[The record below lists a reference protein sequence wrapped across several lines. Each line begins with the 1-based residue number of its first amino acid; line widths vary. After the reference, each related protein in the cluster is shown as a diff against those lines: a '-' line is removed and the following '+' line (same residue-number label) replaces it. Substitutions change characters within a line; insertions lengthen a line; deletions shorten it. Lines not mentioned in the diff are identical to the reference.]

1 MTAHTDAVA
10 ADGAHEGPVIRR
22 TWLFL
27 PLFAPFGISA
37 GYVSVTLGYILGK
50 AGLPIATI
58 GALVALSVWPQTWK
72 ILWAPIVDTVGNPK
86 LWYGLGAALT
96 GLTILAMSM
105 IHSVAGG
112 IPLLSALIVLSSV
125 ASTMVSMSTEIFMA
139 HFVPQEMQGRASGW
153 GQAGNLGGQ
162 GVGGGIGLLLAEHIA
177 MPWVSGLALALIC
190 IACWAAVTMLPPAP
204 RGHRQARYLDSLK
217 TVVRDVWSVARSRL
231 GYLALI
237 IMLLPIASGG
247 AQGLWSAVAK
257 EWGAG
262 ANLVAAVNGIG
273 GGLIMA
279 VGCLLGGYVCDKMD
293 NKMAYALF
301 GIGAGIV
308 AVLMGWA
315 PRSPTTFAVGTL
327 AYALA
332 IGMGYAAYNAIVL
345 EAIGKGSA
353 ATKFNLLAAMANVP
367 IAAMTEFDGW
377 LHDKGGTMA
386 MLYGELALPAVA
398 IAAFALFVIATR
410 PRKKV
415 AAA

>member
-1 MTAHTDAVA
+1 MTAHTEALA
-10 ADGAHEGPVIRR
+10 ADAPHEGPVIRQ

-50 AGLPIATI
+50 AGLPIATV
-58 GALVALSVWPQTWK
+58 GALVALSIWPQTWK

-105 IHSVAGG
+105 IHAVGG
-112 IPLLSALIVLSSV
+112 AIPLLSALIVISSV
-125 ASTMVSMSTEIFMA
+125 ASTLVSMSTEIFMA
-139 HFVPQEMQGRASGW
+139 HFVPKAAQGRASGW
-153 GQAGNLGGQ
+153 GQAGNLGGS
-162 GVGGGIGLLLAEHIA
+162 GIGGGIGLLLAEHVSV
-177 MPWVSGLALALIC
+177 PWVSGLALALIC
-190 IACWAAVTMLPPAP
+190 ISCWAAVMLLPEAP
-204 RGHRQARYLDSLK
+204 RGHRQERYLDSLK
-217 TVVRDVWSVARSRL
+217 DVALDVWSVARSRL

-247 AQGLWSAVAK
+247 AQGLWSAISS
-257 EWGAG
+257 EWGAS
-262 ANLVAAVNGIG
+262 ANLVAAVNGVG
-273 GGLIMA
+273 GGLVMA
-279 VGCLLGGYVCDKMD
+279 VGCLFGGYICDRID
-293 NKMAYALF
+293 NKAAYAIF

-315 PRSPTTFAVGTL
+315 PRSPMAFAVGTL

-353 ATKFNLLAAMANVP
+353 ATKFNLLAAVSNVP
-367 IAAMTEFDGW
+367 IAAMTQFDGW

-386 MLYGELALPAVA
+386 MLYGELALPAA
-398 IAAFALFVIATR
+398 TIAAFALFVALTR
-410 PRKKV
+410 PRRR
-415 AAA
+415 ATA

>member
-1 MTAHTDAVA
+1 MTAHTEALA
-10 ADGAHEGPVIRR
+10 ADAPDDGPIIRR

-37 GYVSVTLGYILGK
+37 GYVSVALGFILGK

-105 IHSVAGG
+105 VHAVAGG
-112 IPLLSALIVLSSV
+112 IPLLSVLIVISSV
-125 ASTMVSMSTEIFMA
+125 ASTLVSMSTEIFMA
-139 HFVPQEMQGRASGW
+139 HFVPKEAQGRASGW
-153 GQAGNLGGQ
+153 GQAGNLGGA
-162 GVGGGIGLLLAEHIA
+162 GIGGGIGLLLAEHVA
-177 MPWVSGLALALIC
+177 MPWVSGLVLALIC
-190 IACWAAVTMLPPAP
+190 ISCWAAVMLLPPAP
-204 RGHRQARYLDSLK
+204 RGHRQQRYLDSLG
-217 TVVRDVWSVARSRL
+217 TVARDVWSLARSRL

-247 AQGLWSAVAK
+247 AQGLWSAISS
-257 EWGAG
+257 EWGAS
-262 ANLVAAVNGIG
+262 ANLVALVNGVV
-273 GGLIMA
+273 GGLVMA
-279 VGCLLGGYVCDKMD
+279 LGCLFGGYICDKID
-293 NKMAYALF
+293 NKAAYAMF

-315 PRSPTTFAVGTL
+315 PRSPAAFVIGTL

-332 IGMGYAAYNAIVL
+332 IGMAYAAYNAVVL

-353 ATKFNLLAAMANVP
+353 ATKFNLLAAVANVP
-367 IAAMTEFDGW
+367 IAAMTQFDGW
-377 LHDKGGTMA
+377 LHDRGGTMA
-386 MLYGELALPAVA
+386 MLYGELALPAVT
-398 IAAFALFVIATR
+398 IAAFALFVLLTR
-410 PRKKV
+410 PRRR
-415 AAA
+415 ATA

>member
-1 MTAHTDAVA
+1 MTAHTEAVA

-27 PLFAPFGISA
+27 PLFAPFGISS
-37 GYVSVTLGYILGK
+37 GYVTVTLGFLLGK

-86 LWYGLGAALT
+86 LWYGLGAALV
-96 GLTILAMSM
+96 GLTILAMSVVKAD
-105 IHSVAGG
+105 SGG
-112 IPLLSALIVLSSV
+112 IPLLSVLIVISSV
-125 ASTMVSMSTEIFMA
+125 ASTLVSMSTEIFMA
-139 HFVPQEMQGRASGW
+139 HFVPREMQGRASGW

-162 GVGGGIGLLLAEHIA
+162 GVGGGIGLLLAEHVA
-177 MPWVSGLALALIC
+177 MPWVSGFALALIC
-190 IACWAAVTMLPPAP
+190 IGCWAGVTLLPPAP
-204 RGHRQARYLDSLK
+204 RGHRQERYLNSLK
-217 TVVRDVWSVARSRL
+217 AVVRDVWSVARSRL

-247 AQGLWSAVAK
+247 AQGLWSAISS

-262 ANLVAAVNGIG
+262 ANLVALVNGVV

-315 PRSPTTFAVGTL
+315 PRSPAAFVVGTL

-353 ATKFNLLAAMANVP
+353 ATKFNLLAAIANVP

-386 MLYGELALPAVA
+386 MLYGELALPAVT
-398 IAAFALFVIATR
+398 IAAFALFVVATKS
-410 PRKKV
+410 RKKTS
-415 AAA
+415 

>member
-1 MTAHTDAVA
+1 MTAHTDATA
-10 ADGAHEGPVIRR
+10 ADGGHEGPVIRR

-37 GYVSVTLGYILGK
+37 GYVSVTLGFILGK

-105 IHSVAGG
+105 VHAVAGG
-112 IPLLSALIVLSSV
+112 IPLLSILIVISSI
-125 ASTMVSMSTEIFMA
+125 ASTLVSMSTEIFMA
-139 HFVPQEMQGRASGW
+139 HFVPVAAQGRASGW
-153 GQAGNLGGQ
+153 GQAGNLGGS
-162 GVGGGIGLLLAEHIA
+162 GIGGGIGLLLAENVA
-177 MPWVSGLALALIC
+177 MPWVSGLVLALVC
-190 IACWAAVTMLPPAP
+190 IGCWAAVTMLPPAP

-217 TVVRDVWSVARSRL
+217 AVVIDVWSVARSRL

-247 AQGLWSAVAK
+247 AQGLWSAIAK

-262 ANLVAAVNGIG
+262 ANLVAAVNGVG
-273 GGLIMA
+273 GGLVMA
-279 VGCLLGGYVCDKMD
+279 AGCLLGGYVCDKLD

-315 PRSPTTFAVGTL
+315 PRSPTVFVVGTL

-353 ATKFNLLAAMANVP
+353 ATKFNLLAAISNIP

-377 LHDKGGTMA
+377 LHDKSGTMA
-386 MLYGELALPAVA
+386 MLYGELWLPAVT
-398 IAAFALFVIATR
+398 IAAFGLFVVATR
-410 PRKKV
+410 SRKKV
-415 AAA
+415 AT